1 MTPKRSVIGE
11 VPWALVGIVIIV
23 ALLGVY
29 NLHSAAHSKDPDLF
43 LKQLTWLGIG
53 LGLAAAFAIPDY
65 RTTESV
71 AYVAFIA
78 VLALLVAVLVQGY
91 SAGGARRWLVVGG
104 VRFQPSE
111 LAKIATILCLA
122 RYFSKRIPSEGYSLR
137 RLFEPLFISRPLVLL
152 AALFAGWQSEYLA
165 DPLGSVARMMAAEQ
179 GNAADVVVGAT
190 EVSWLKFGLL
200 GSIFLA
206 AGASLGLLYQIDK
219 TRARLEP
226 LSAIVKRN
234 WILGTSAIALVLIA
248 ALIWVWNAVWLNQP
262 GETLVR
268 FMVAETSTGG
278 LWAEAQ
284 SVFWLRGTLCF
295 LLLGYLLLSVKHF
308 FEQRDDF
315 LDRLLAPIDVLLLP
329 FLLIL
334 VEPDLGT
341 SGIVFLV
348 GMSMILVVGIRRI
361 SLVWLGLQGIAVAAI
376 GWLAV
381 LKDYQKRRILTFLNP
396 DQDIHG
402 AGWNAYQSLI
412 AVGSGQLRGKGHRGG
427 TQTQLSFLPEQHTDF
442 AFSVWAEETGFI
454 GCVILLVLYMAII
467 LWALSIASD
476 ARDVYGAL
484 LAVGVAALIFW
495 QAAINVGMVI
505 GMLPVVGLTLPL
517 FSYGGTSY
525 LTVMAALGLLWS
537 VAARQKIG
545 TAAS

>member
-1 MTPKRSVIGE
+1 MTPKRSILSE
-11 VPWALVGIVIIV
+11 VPWSLVGLVIIV
-23 ALLGVY
+23 GLLGVY

-43 LKQLTWLGIG
+43 LKQLTWLGLG
-53 LGLAAAFAIPDY
+53 LGLAAVFAIPDY
-65 RTTESV
+65 RSTESV
-71 AYVAFIA
+71 AYIAFIG
-78 VLALLVAVLVQGY
+78 VLALLVAVLFQGY
-91 SAGGARRWLVVGG
+91 SAGGARRWLVLGG

-122 RYFSKRIPSEGYSLR
+122 RYFSKRIPTDGYSLR

-152 AALFAGWQSEYLA
+152 GALFAGWQSEYLA
-165 DPLGSVARMMAAEQ
+165 DPMGSLARIL
-179 GNAADVVVGAT
+179 AADGAGSMAQGMPET
-190 EVSWLKFGLL
+190 SWLKFGFL
-200 GSIFLA
+200 GLIILG
-206 AGASLGLLYQIDK
+206 AGASFALLYQVDK

-226 LSAIVKRN
+226 LSSGVKRN
-234 WILGTSAIALVLIA
+234 WILGTSAIALICVA
-248 ALIWVWNAVWLNQP
+248 ALLWVWNASWLNYP
-262 GETLVR
+262 GAALR
-268 FMVAETSTGG
+268 SYMVAQTAEGG
-278 LWAEAQ
+278 AWAESQ
-284 SVFWLRGTLCF
+284 SVFWLRGLLCVM
-295 LLLGYLLLSVKHF
+295 LLGYLLLSVKHF
-308 FEQRDDF
+308 FEQRHD
-315 LDRLLAPIDVLLLP
+315 LIDRLLAPIDVLLLP

-348 GMSMILVVGIRRI
+348 GMSMILVVGIRRA
-361 SLVWLGLQGIAVAAI
+361 SLIWLGLQGIAVAAM
-376 GWLAV
+376 GWLVV

-412 AVGSGQLRGKGHRGG
+412 AVGSGKLKGKGHRGG
-427 TQTQLSFLPEQHTDF
+427 SQTQLSFLPEQHTDF

-454 GCVILLVLYMAII
+454 GCVILLLLYMAII

-476 ARDVYGAL
+476 ARDSYGSL

-525 LTVMAALGLLWS
+525 LTVMAALGLLWG
-537 VAARQKIG
+537 VAARRKIG
-545 TAAS
+545 TATT

>member
-1 MTPKRSVIGE
+1 MTPKRSILSE
-11 VPWALVGIVIIV
+11 VPWSLVGLVIIV
-23 ALLGVY
+23 GLLGVY

-43 LKQLTWLGIG
+43 LKQLTWLGLG
-53 LGLAAAFAIPDY
+53 LGLAAVFAIPDY
-65 RTTESV
+65 RSTESV
-71 AYVAFIA
+71 AYIAFIG
-78 VLALLVAVLVQGY
+78 VLALLVAVLFQGY
-91 SAGGARRWLVVGG
+91 SAGGARRWLVLGG

-122 RYFSKRIPSEGYSLR
+122 RYFSKRIPTDGYSLR

-152 AALFAGWQSEYLA
+152 GALFAGWQSEYLA
-165 DPLGSVARMMAAEQ
+165 DPMGSLARIL
-179 GNAADVVVGAT
+179 AADGAGSMAQGMPET
-190 EVSWLKFGLL
+190 SWLKFGFL
-200 GSIFLA
+200 GLIIL
-206 AGASLGLLYQIDK
+206 GASGSFALLYQVDK

-226 LSAIVKRN
+226 LSSGVKRN
-234 WILGTSAIALVLIA
+234 WILGTSAIALVCVA
-248 ALIWVWNAVWLNQP
+248 ALLWVWNASWLNYP
-262 GETLVR
+262 GAALR
-268 FMVAETSTGG
+268 SYMVAETAEGG
-278 LWAEAQ
+278 AWAESQ
-284 SVFWLRGTLCF
+284 SVFWLRGLLCVM
-295 LLLGYLLLSVKHF
+295 LLGYLLLSVKHF
-308 FEQRDDF
+308 FEQRHD
-315 LDRLLAPIDVLLLP
+315 LIDRLLAPIDVLLLP

-348 GMSMILVVGIRRI
+348 GMSMILVVGIRRA
-361 SLVWLGLQGIAVAAI
+361 SLIWLGLQGIAVAAM
-376 GWLAV
+376 GWLVV

-412 AVGSGQLRGKGHRGG
+412 AVGSGKLKGKGHRGG
-427 TQTQLSFLPEQHTDF
+427 SQTQLSFLPEQHTDF

-454 GCVILLVLYMAII
+454 GCVILLLLYMAII

-476 ARDVYGAL
+476 ARDSYGSL

-525 LTVMAALGLLWS
+525 LTVMAALGLLWG
-537 VAARQKIG
+537 VAARRKIG
-545 TAAS
+545 TATT